1 MRRTKADAEQTRN
14 AILDAAERLFYERG
28 VSATALE
35 QIAKA
40 ASVTRGAV
48 YWHFKDKNALL
59 EALRAKF
66 RPPQAEVVKLALD
79 EGHPDILALLEV
91 TGKLVLEEFEAEESR
106 QRLFVILT
114 SRSSI
119 DLDSDSDQQDAK
131 MVLRLTT
138 AAYEAG
144 QLAEDLTPEAAALSL
159 TVVMRGVLTHWLL
172 SGRSFS
178 LSQDGNAM
186 MCRHLRSLRRKQD

>member
-14 AILDAAERLFYERG
+14 AILNAAECLFYERG
-28 VSATALE
+28 IAATALE

-40 ASVTRGAV
+40 TSVTRGAV

-66 RPPQAEVVKLALD
+66 RPPQAEVVNLAL
-79 EGHPDILALLEV
+79 EQGHPDILALLEV
-91 TGKLVLEEFEAEESR
+91 TGALVLEQFEAEESR

-114 SRSSI
+114 SHNSI
-119 DLDSDSDQQDAK
+119 DPNSDNDQQDAA
-131 MVLRLTT
+131 MLLRLTT
-138 AAYEAG
+138 AAYKAG
-144 QLAEDLTPEAAALSL
+144 HLAEDLTPETAALSL
-159 TVVMRGVLTHWLL
+159 MVMMRGVLNHWLL

-178 LSQDGNAM
+178 LSQDGTAIM
-186 MCRHLRSLRRKQD
+186 RRHLRSLRRRQD

>member
-14 AILDAAERLFYERG
+14 AILHAAECLFYERG
-28 VSATALE
+28 VAATALE

-59 EALRAKF
+59 EALRTKF
-66 RPPQAEVVKLALD
+66 RPPQTEVVKLALD

-91 TGKLVLEEFEAEESR
+91 TGSMVLEQFEAEESR
-106 QRLFVILT
+106 QRLYVILT
-114 SRSSI
+114 SHSSI
-119 DLDSDSDQQDAK
+119 DPNSDTDQQDAK
-131 MVLRLTT
+131 MLLRLTT
-138 AAYEAG
+138 AAYDAG
-144 QLAEDLTPEAAALSL
+144 QLAEDLTPKAAALSL
-159 TVVMRGVLTHWLL
+159 VVVMRGVLTHWLL

-178 LSQDGNAM
+178 LSQDGSAM
-186 MCRHLRSLRRKQD
+186 LRRHLRSLRRKQD

>member
-14 AILDAAERLFYERG
+14 AILDAAECLFYERG
-28 VSATALE
+28 VTATALE

-40 ASVTRGAV
+40 TSVTRGAV

-66 RPPQAEVVKLALD
+66 RPPQTEVVKLALD

-91 TGKLVLEEFEAEESR
+91 TGKMVLEQFEAEESR

-186 MCRHLRSLRRKQD
+186 MIRHLRSLRRKQD

>member
-14 AILDAAERLFYERG
+14 AILNAAECLFYERG
-28 VSATALE
+28 VAATALE

-66 RPPQAEVVKLALD
+66 RPPQTEVCKLAL
-79 EGHPDILALLEV
+79 EQGHPDILALLEE
-91 TGKLVLEEFEAEESR
+91 TGALVLELFEADESR
-106 QRLFVILT
+106 QRLFAILT
-114 SRSSI
+114 SHSSI
-119 DLDSDSDQQDAK
+119 DPNSYNDQQDAA
-131 MVLRLTT
+131 MLLRLTT
-138 AAYEAG
+138 AAFEAG
-144 QLAEDLTPEAAALSL
+144 QLAEDLTPQTAALSL
-159 TVVMRGVLTHWLL
+159 TVMMRGVLSHWLL

-178 LSQDGNAM
+178 LSQEGTAM
-186 MCRHLRSLRRKQD
+186 IRRHLRSLRRSHG